1 MKIEFTKEWCLRMAN
16 LETET
21 GIDFVVGTPLPSAV
35 PVAQMDAH
43 FPANALDTNLAFGRF
58 VQLMRRNKSL
68 SIERLADATN
78 VDISE
83 LLEIEEDARHAPEPR
98 TVYNLASF
106 FKIPLD
112 RLMQLARLSAA
123 NDERLVDEA
132 LRFAARSEP
141 TRDLTKEERAALMAF
156 VSVLS
161 ER

>member
-1 MKIEFTKEWCLRMAN
+1 MAN
-16 LETET
+16 WEIET
-21 GIDFVVGTPLPSAV
+21 GIDFVVGTPSSPAL
-35 PVAQMDAH
+35 VAQMNAH
-43 FPANALDTNLAFGRF
+43 SPAAALDTNLAFGRF

-68 SIERLADATN
+68 TIERLADATN

-83 LLEIEEDARHAPEPR
+83 LLEIEEDTRHVPEPR
-98 TVYNLASF
+98 TVYNLANF
-106 FKIPLD
+106 FKVPLD
-112 RLMQLARLSAA
+112 RLMKLSRLSAA

-141 TRDLTKEERAALMAF
+141 TRDLTKEEKAALIAF

>member
-1 MKIEFTKEWCLRMAN
+1 MAN

-21 GIDFVVGTPLPSAV
+21 GIDFVVGTPQPSAV

-43 FPANALDTNLAFGRF
+43 SPVNALDTNLAFGRF
-58 VQLMRRNKSL
+58 VQLMRRNTNL
-68 SIERLADATN
+68 SIERLANVTN
-78 VDISE
+78 VDLSE
-83 LLEIEEDARHAPEPR
+83 ILEIEEDAHYVPEPR
-98 TVYNLASF
+98 TVYNLATF
-106 FKIPLD
+106 FKVPLN
-112 RLMQLARLSAA
+112 RLMQLSRLSAA

-141 TRDLTKEERAALMAF
+141 TRDLTKEEKAALMAF